1 MQFHKPV
8 LLKEVVEMLVTN
20 KGGIYVD
27 ATTGF
32 GGHSREILSRL
43 NEEGYLIGIDKDE
56 AAISYLREELKD
68 KRLNL
73 LKGSFADLPDLLE
86 VLKVAKVDGILFDLG
101 VSLFQLK
108 ELSRGFSFLS
118 DSRLDMRMDTSQI
131 LNAWEVVNRYSQK
144 GLERIFV
151 EYGEEPLSKRIAE
164 AIVQERKKRAI
175 NTCKE
180 LAMVVER
187 IYGGRGKMHPATR
200 IFQAIRIEVNGEL
213 EELRKGLISAYES
226 LKAEGR
232 LCVISYHSLE
242 DRIVKNFFRES
253 ARSHKLKILTKKPIN
268 ASIEERR
275 ANPSSRSGKLR
286 GAEKI

>member
-1 MQFHKPV
+1 
-8 LLKEVVEMLVTN
+8 MLVTN
-20 KGGIYVD
+20 RGGIYVD
-27 ATTGF
+27 ATAGF

-56 AAISYLREELKD
+56 TAISYLREELKD
-68 KRLNL
+68 KRLSL
-73 LKGSFADLPDLLE
+73 LKGSFADLSDLLE
-86 VLKVAKVDGILFDLG
+86 VLKVAKVDGILLDLG

-118 DSRLDMRMDTSQI
+118 ESRLDMRMDTSQI
-131 LNAWEVVNRYSQK
+131 LNAWEVVNKYPQK
-144 GLERIFV
+144 DIERIFV
-151 EYGEEPLSKRIAE
+151 EYGEEPLSKKIAE

-175 NTCKE
+175 NTCKD
-180 LAMVVER
+180 LATVVER

-200 IFQAIRIEVNGEL
+200 IFQAIRIEVNREL
-213 EELRKGLISAYES
+213 EELSNGLISAYES
-226 LKAEGR
+226 LKSEGR

-253 ARSHKLKILTKKPIN
+253 ARSHKLKILTKKPIK

-275 ANPSSRSGKLR
+275 TNPSSRSGKLR